1 MQTIFPILLIFVVGF
16 LGICLVVCFKINDLT
31 DANPNTGFW
40 QMVRLFIHKSQA
52 SYFSSIIALI
62 IYTITKDDWPK
73 LFLSGDQDV
82 NKFIPR
88 LLGLQTIMAFFVAG
102 GVQYGIHKLFLKKVD
117 AMLKIWSG
125 DWKTGSPDVNATPV
139 MKDVDKLKEKLNK
152 E

>member
-1 MQTIFPILLIFVVGF
+1 
-16 LGICLVVCFKINDLT
+16 
-31 DANPNTGFW
+31 
-40 QMVRLFIHKSQA
+40 
-52 SYFSSIIALI
+52 
-62 IYTITKDDWPK
+62 
-73 LFLSGDQDV
+73 V